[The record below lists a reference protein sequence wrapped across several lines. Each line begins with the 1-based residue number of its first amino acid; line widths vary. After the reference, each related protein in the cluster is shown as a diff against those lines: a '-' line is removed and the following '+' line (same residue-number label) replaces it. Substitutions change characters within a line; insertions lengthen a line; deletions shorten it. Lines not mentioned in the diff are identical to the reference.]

1 MEKTTKKV
9 TLIKV
14 ALSLLSLVEVLAGQI
29 VSQLIGS
36 GLLAAGIP
44 ADLCNLTAAVC
55 YALIVLAGLW
65 LLCNKLLGLTLS
77 DCRITA
83 PHFHALWVVVAFALP
98 GFVCIAL
105 INLPGYWQ
113 LFQLNDQ
120 TLGAVLSAAV
130 FYLGLAVGFVEE
142 AVFRGVFLSV
152 LERRFHRW
160 VGIMLPSVLF
170 AALHLIGAQLDL
182 AGAVQLLVSGSL
194 VGILFSLVAVETG
207 SIWCSALMHAV
218 WNMVMVGG
226 ILHIGPSAQA
236 DAVANYV
243 LTGSSTLL
251 TGGSFGVETSVI
263 AMAAYA
269 VFAGLA
275 FWRCRRKGLL

>member
-14 ALSLLSLVEVLAGQI
+14 ALSLLSLVAIFAGQI

-44 ADLCNLTAAVC
+44 TDLCNLTAAVC

-83 PHFHALWVVVAFALP
+83 PRFHALWVVVAFALP

-120 TLGAVLSAAV
+120 TLGAVLSTAV
-130 FYLGLAVGFVEE
+130 FYLGLAAGFVEE

-160 VGIMLPSVLF
+160 VGIVLPSVLF

-226 ILHIGPSAQA
+226 ILHIGPSAQT

-243 LTGSSTLL
+243 LTGSSTLPVSYTHL
-251 TGGSFGVETSVI
+251 TLPTICSV
-263 AMAAYA
+263 
-269 VFAGLA
+269 
-275 FWRCRRKGLL
+275 

>member
-14 ALSLLSLVEVLAGQI
+14 ALSLLSLVAIFAGQF

-83 PHFHALWVVVAFALP
+83 PRFHALWVVVAFALP

-120 TLGAVLSAAV
+120 TLGAVLSAAG
-130 FYLGLAVGFVEE
+130 FFQGLAAGFVGE
-142 AVFRGVFLSV
+142 AGFRGV
-152 LERRFHRW
+152 
-160 VGIMLPSVLF
+160 
-170 AALHLIGAQLDL
+170 
-182 AGAVQLLVSGSL
+182 
-194 VGILFSLVAVETG
+194 
-207 SIWCSALMHAV
+207 
-218 WNMVMVGG
+218 
-226 ILHIGPSAQA
+226 
-236 DAVANYV
+236 
-243 LTGSSTLL
+243 
-251 TGGSFGVETSVI
+251 
-263 AMAAYA
+263 
-269 VFAGLA
+269 
-275 FWRCRRKGLL
+275 

>member
-1 MEKTTKKV
+1 MEKTKKKM
-9 TLIKV
+9 TLLKV
-14 ALSLLSLVEVLAGQI
+14 FLSLLAIAVILAGQLG
-29 VSQLIGS
+29 SQLIGA
-36 GLLAAGIP
+36 GLLTAGIP
-44 ADLCNLTAAVC
+44 ADLCNLAAAVC

-65 LLCNKLLGLTLS
+65 LLCNKLLGLTLN
-77 DCRITA
+77 DCRIA
-83 PHFHALWVVVAFALP
+83 HPRFHALWLVVALALP

-113 LFQLNDQ
+113 LSQLGGQ
-120 TLGAVLSAAV
+120 TFGAVLFAAV
-130 FYLGLAVGFVEE
+130 FYLGLATGFVEE
-142 AVFRGVFLSV
+142 AVFRGVFLTV

-160 VGIMLPSVLF
+160 VGILLPSVLF
-170 AALHLIGAQLDL
+170 AALHLIGAKLDF

-194 VGILFSLVAVETG
+194 VGILFSLVTVETG

-218 WNMVMVGG
+218 WNMAMIGG
-226 ILHIGPSAQA
+226 ILHIGPAAQP

-243 LTGSSTLL
+243 LTSSSTLL
-251 TGGSFGVETSVI
+251 TGGSFGVEASAI

-269 VFAGLA
+269 VFALLA

>member
-1 MEKTTKKV
+1 MRSDSIKKA
-9 TLIKV
+9 KD
-14 ALSLLSLVEVLAGQI
+14 G
-29 VSQLIGS
+29 VSG
-36 GLLAAGIP
+36 G
-44 ADLCNLTAAVC
+44 
-55 YALIVLAGLW
+55 
-65 LLCNKLLGLTLS
+65 
-77 DCRITA
+77 
-83 PHFHALWVVVAFALP
+83 
-98 GFVCIAL
+98 
-105 INLPGYWQ
+105 
-113 LFQLNDQ
+113 
-120 TLGAVLSAAV
+120 V
-130 FYLGLAVGFVEE
+130 FYLGLAAGFVEE

-160 VGIMLPSVLF
+160 VGIVLPSVLF